1 MKSLK
6 IKGEN
11 NHMFNLKK
19 KIFCGLS
26 SLFMLFTTSIPAFAK
41 LPQEWNQM
49 EKAINRCNKQ
59 LINKKYSE
67 FSSKC
72 SFLVVAAQEHPS
84 YETYADASRAS
95 RILEIMSKMVN
106 NPQAER
112 KYSFDCLYY
121 NAKAAYLKASEMIYT
136 QNEEEEEEEEELA
149 PESPEAWNNAKGAIE
164 KALAQVDKCI
174 LPKNCGRSI
183 AIKKELNDLLQ
194 NTISKID
201 ASLNSE
207 EEIDLFEDLA

>member
-1 MKSLK
+1 
-6 IKGEN
+6 
-11 NHMFNLKK
+11 MFNLKK

-41 LPQEWNQM
+41 LPQEWDQM
-49 EKAINRCNKQ
+49 QTAIKRHNIQ
-59 LINKKYSE
+59 LIQEKYSE

-72 SFLVVAAQEHPS
+72 SFLVVAAQGRPN

-106 NPQAER
+106 NLQAER

-136 QNEEEEEEEEELA
+136 QNEEEEEEELA
-149 PESPEAWNNAKGAIE
+149 PESPEAWDKAKEAIE
-164 KALAQVDKCI
+164 KALEQVDKCI
-174 LPKNCGRSI
+174 LPQNCGRNI

-194 NTISKID
+194 HTISKTV
-201 ASLNSE
+201 ALSESE